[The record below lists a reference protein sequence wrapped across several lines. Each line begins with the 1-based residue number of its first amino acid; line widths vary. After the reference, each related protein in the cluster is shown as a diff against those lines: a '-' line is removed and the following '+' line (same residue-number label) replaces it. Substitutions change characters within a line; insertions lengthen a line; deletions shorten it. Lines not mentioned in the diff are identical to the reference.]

1 MRKTMIEQM
10 REEWTEFFEK
20 YPDAVL
26 VEQYEYCL
34 PVQDCYIPAFVEF
47 PKKVTFKDGSVK
59 YFETTFGGMT
69 DNEIEYK
76 DYQLKFLMPYN
87 GSRGGERLC
96 EKEATEWLDR
106 AIAIFSYEQ
115 DGEAYDTLHFLKS
128 RKDEIGA
135 IAHLFLGVLNLYLS
149 VMHPSY
155 YREWESSEEKE
166 VYSSIACDEFR
177 LALHTALNGGEK
189 ALKVLP
195 LIGKFGK
202 IVVLREKGQRVA
214 VETVRGLFFDSVKL
228 WTQLKNKDLV

>member
-1 MRKTMIEQM
+1 MKKTMIEQM
-10 REEWTEFFEK
+10 REEWPAFFEK
-20 YPDAVL
+20 YPDAVWA
-26 VEQYEYCL
+26 EQYEYCL

-47 PKKVTFKDGSVK
+47 PIKVTFKDGSVK
-59 YFETTFGGMT
+59 YFETTFGGMA

-87 GSRGGERLC
+87 GRRGGERLC
-96 EKEATEWLDR
+96 KKKATEWLDR

-115 DGEAYDTLHFLKS
+115 EGEGYDTLHFLKS

-149 VMHPSY
+149 VMHPFY
-155 YREWESSEEKE
+155 YREWEKCEEKE

-177 LALHTALNGGEK
+177 LALRTALNGRDK
-189 ALKVLP
+189 ALKALS

-202 IVVLREKGQRVA
+202 IVELREKGQRVA
-214 VETVRGLFFDSVKL
+214 VETIRGLFLDTGKL
-228 WTQLKNKDLV
+228 WEQLKNEDLD

>member
-1 MRKTMIEQM
+1 MKKTMIEEM

-47 PKKVTFKDGSVK
+47 PIKVTFKDGSVK

-87 GSRGGERLC
+87 GSRGGERLS
-96 EKEATEWLDR
+96 EQVALEWLDR

-115 DGEAYDTLHFLKS
+115 DGEAYDT
-128 RKDEIGA
+128 
-135 IAHLFLGVLNLYLS
+135 
-149 VMHPSY
+149 
-155 YREWESSEEKE
+155 
-166 VYSSIACDEFR
+166 
-177 LALHTALNGGEK
+177 
-189 ALKVLP
+189 
-195 LIGKFGK
+195 
-202 IVVLREKGQRVA
+202 
-214 VETVRGLFFDSVKL
+214 
-228 WTQLKNKDLV
+228 

>member
-10 REEWTEFFEK
+10 REEWSEFFEK

-47 PKKVTFKDGSVK
+47 PIKVTFKDGSVK

-87 GSRGGERLC
+87 GSRGGERLS
-96 EKEATEWLDR
+96 EQVALEWLDR
-106 AIAIFSYEQ
+106 VIAIFSYEQ

-135 IAHLFLGVLNLYLS
+135 IAHLFLGVLNLYSS
-149 VMHPSY
+149 VMQPSY
-155 YREWESSEEKE
+155 YKEWESSEEKE
-166 VYSSIACDEFR
+166 VYSAIACDEFR

-195 LIGKFGK
+195 LIGKFGE
-202 IVVLREKGQRVA
+202 IVELREKGNRVA
-214 VETVRGLFFDSVKL
+214 LETVRGLFSDAVKL
-228 WTQLKNKDLV
+228 WEQLKNKDLV